1 MNVSSFEE
9 AKHESYQETIMKDA
23 QTQKD
28 ESDSSTDQITVIEAH
43 GRSRSFEPECRIPQR
58 CGHSRHI
65 SQSKSPSRRKKQRN
79 PYQTRVEPAIT
90 PDIDVYGI
98 LENVAQSEGSFDSPE
113 EALKAAIAAFTQDV
127 WYVFFPNIARMT

>member
-1 MNVSSFEE
+1 MQVNVSTFEE
-9 AKHESYQETIMKDA
+9 MKHEHYQETIMKDA

-43 GRSRSFEPECRIPQR
+43 GRSRSFEPECRIPR
-58 CGHSRHI
+58 RKSHSRYI
-65 SQSKSPSRRKKQRN
+65 SKSKSPSRRN
-79 PYQTRVEPAIT
+79 PYQTRVEPAIA

-98 LENVAQSEGSFDSPE
+98 LANVAQTEGSFVSPE

-127 WYVFFPNIARMT
+127 WYALADVVISMA